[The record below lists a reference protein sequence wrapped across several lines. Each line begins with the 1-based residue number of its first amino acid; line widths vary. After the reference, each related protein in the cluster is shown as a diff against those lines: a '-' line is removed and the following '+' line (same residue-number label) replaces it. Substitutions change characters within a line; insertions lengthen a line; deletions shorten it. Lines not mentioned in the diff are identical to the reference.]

1 MLKSV
6 LIANRGEIACRIA
19 RTAKRLGMR
28 TIAVYSAAD
37 ERALHRRICDESYF
51 IGGAEPRE
59 SYLSIE
65 RLIEAAKFS
74 GAECVHPG
82 YGFLSESADFA
93 EACEQAGLVFVG
105 PPPAAIRAMGLK
117 DRAKVLMQK
126 AGVPVV
132 PGYHGE
138 RQEPAFL
145 NEQADAIGY
154 PVLIKPAAGGGGRGM
169 RRVDRGTD
177 FADALTGAVREAASA
192 FGGSRVLIE
201 KYVSAPRHIEI
212 QVFADGHGNTV
223 HLGERDCSLQ
233 RRHQKVIEET
243 PAPGMTDRL
252 RAKMGAAA
260 VEAARAVGYAGA
272 GTVEFVADGS
282 RELRE
287 DGFWFIEMNTRLQVE
302 HPVTEEVTGLDLVA
316 WQFRVASGERLPL
329 QQPEIRFDGHA
340 VEARV
345 YAEDPENGFL
355 PSTGKI
361 VGLELPGSVR
371 VDSGVEAGG
380 EVSPFYDAMIAK
392 LIAHAETREAALDRM
407 TRALDDT
414 VVAGVRSNVAFL
426 RALCASSGFRQG
438 RFDTGYIER
447 NLAAL
452 GAVPRQGVD
461 GGAAAFGLVRLLTVD
476 QPIGTAND
484 DGAFDAASPWAAR
497 DGFQFTGIRALG
509 VPIMADGESKDAK
522 VAYGSDGMT
531 VLVDDEAPTADA
543 KAFVSNREAYVVRH
557 GRQTRIRL
565 QDFSAAVAQSAGGDG
580 TVRAPM
586 HGKLLGL
593 FVRAGDAVAVGQRL
607 AVIEA
612 MKMEHTLRAPIAGTV
627 TEVAVSEGLQ
637 VVEAAKIM
645 VIAPDKSE

>member
-1 MLKSV
+1 
-6 LIANRGEIACRIA
+6 
-19 RTAKRLGMR
+19 
-28 TIAVYSAAD
+28 
-37 ERALHRRICDESYF
+37 
-51 IGGAEPRE
+51 
-59 SYLSIE
+59 
-65 RLIEAAKFS
+65 
-74 GAECVHPG
+74 
-82 YGFLSESADFA
+82 
-93 EACEQAGLVFVG
+93 
-105 PPPAAIRAMGLK
+105 MGLK
-117 DRAKVLMQK
+117 DHAKALMQK
-126 AGVPVV
+126 AGVSVV

-138 RQEPAFL
+138 RREPAFL
-145 NEQADAIGY
+145 KEQADAIGY

-169 RRVDRGTD
+169 RRVDRGAD
-177 FADALTGAVREAASA
+177 FADALAGAVRESASA

-212 QVFADGHGNTV
+212 QVFADTYGNTI

-260 VEAARAVGYAGA
+260 VEAARAVNYAGA

-282 RELRE
+282 RGLRE

-302 HPVTEEVTGLDLVA
+302 HPVTEEITGLDLVA

-329 QQPEIRFDGHA
+329 TQSEIRFNGHA

-361 VGLELPGSVR
+361 VGLELPSSVR
-371 VDSGVEAGG
+371 VDSGVEAGA

-414 VVAGVRSNVAFL
+414 LVAGVRNNVAFL
-426 RALCASSGFRQG
+426 RALCASSEFRQG
-438 RFDTGYIER
+438 HFDTGYIDR
-447 NLAAL
+447 NLATLGAEPRHGVDSAAAAL
-452 GAVPRQGVD
+452 GVA
-461 GGAAAFGLVRLLTVD
+461 RLLTLDQHQAATEHEHDAVD
-476 QPIGTAND
+476 
-484 DGAFDAASPWAAR
+484 ASPWAAT
-497 DGFQFTGIRALG
+497 DGFQFTGIRTLT
-509 VPIMADGESKDAK
+509 VPIVVDGESKDAK
-522 VAYGSDGMT
+522 VTYAKDGMT
-531 VLVDDEAPTADA
+531 VLVDGAAPAADA

-557 GRQTRIRL
+557 GRQTRVRL
-565 QDFSAAVAQSAGGDG
+565 QDFSVALAQSSGGDG

-586 HGKLLGL
+586 HGKLLAL
-593 FVRAGDAVAVGQRL
+593 FVRAGDSVAVGQRL

-627 TEVAVSEGLQ
+627 TEVAVNDGTQ

-645 VIAPDKSE
+645 VIAPEKSE